1 MKLEF
6 ISFKLCPFTHMSLIL
21 CVKNHIPFDVSYINP
36 ANIPGWLKD
45 ISPNEEVPVLKV
57 DTDTVIFES
66 SVIMAFINDI
76 SDNNLEPKEAKA
88 KAFNRAWQS
97 FAGSFFK
104 ELFTITTTKK
114 QTDFDLSK
122 KNMLAKLDKVAH
134 IKSENRFFNDDNFSL
149 VDVAYAPFF
158 LRLDLLNSW
167 TNNALSIKHLEKI
180 TAWQKNILAEDFVL
194 DATPKG
200 LEDIYLANIE
210 QRDGI
215 FAKLLSNE

>member
-6 ISFKLCPFTHMSLIL
+6 IGTKLCPFTHMSLIL
-21 CVKNHIPFDVSYINP
+21 CAKNNIPFDVTYINLVDAP
-36 ANIPGWLKD
+36 KWFKD

-57 DTDTVIFES
+57 DTDTIIFET

-76 SDNNLEPKEAKA
+76 SANNLEPKEVKA

-104 ELFTITTTKK
+104 ELFTITTTKN
-114 QTDFDLSK
+114 QTDFDLAK
-122 KNMLAKLDKVAH
+122 KDMLVKLDKVARV
-134 IKSENRFFNDDNFSL
+134 KSENRFFNGDNFSL
-149 VDVAYAPFF
+149 VDSAYAPFF
-158 LRLDLLNSW
+158 LRLYLLNNW

-180 TAWQKNILAEDFVL
+180 TAWQKNILAENFIL
-194 DATPKG
+194 DTTPKG